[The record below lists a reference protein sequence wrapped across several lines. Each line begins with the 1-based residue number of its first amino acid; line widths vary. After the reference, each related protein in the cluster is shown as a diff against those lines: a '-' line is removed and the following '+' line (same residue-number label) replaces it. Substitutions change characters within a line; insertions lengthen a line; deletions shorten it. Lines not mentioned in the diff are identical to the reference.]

1 MLQRSSGVFTQ
12 PHTVS
17 DIDRPM
23 IGEAEAIADHV
34 R

>member
-1 MLQRSSGVFTQ
+1 VVRKNTVGAFGML
-12 PHTVS
+12 S

-23 IGEAEAIADHV
+23 IGEAMGFADHV

>member
-1 MLQRSSGVFTQ
+1 VVRKNMMRAFILL
-12 PHTVS
+12 S
-17 DIDRPM
+17 DVDRPM